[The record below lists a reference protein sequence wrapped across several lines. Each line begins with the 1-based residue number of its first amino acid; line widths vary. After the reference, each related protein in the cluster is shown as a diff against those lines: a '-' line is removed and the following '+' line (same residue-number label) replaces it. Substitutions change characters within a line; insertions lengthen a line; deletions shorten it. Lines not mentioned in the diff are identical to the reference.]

1 MKNRAWVLTL
11 AMSLAACGVGSGTQ
25 SHGHVVALVQ
35 VENAPGSDP
44 HSGLQKA
51 DVVYEYL
58 AEGGITRFTVVYYDP
73 TRVGRIGPVRS
84 IRPVALTLRDA
95 YQGMLF
101 FSGGSQE
108 LMDRVHSQRVPAVSE
123 QDQGDRHF
131 QRDGSRP
138 APHNL
143 FTTGD
148 DISAATAGI
157 QGTSLYSPLAPG
169 SLPADGGPA
178 TSLTFQQT
186 ATHQVAYT
194 YSEADHAYSYTSERG
209 ALTDA
214 TNMGR
219 GVEVTNVVLLEAPH
233 RDYGYTDVL
242 GAPVVDFDL
251 TSGGQAVVVSGGR
264 LYPAHWQPPS
274 PGSPPALKT
283 TDGRGFPLPAG
294 LTWFHIV
301 DPGMPYAAR

>member
-1 MKNRAWVLTL
+1 M
-11 AMSLAACGVGSGTQ
+11 ACGTPRQGPVSGP
-25 SHGHVVALVQ
+25 HGHVVALVQ
-35 VENAPGSDP
+35 VENSAGSDP

-73 TRVGRIGPVRS
+73 TRVGRVGPVRS

-95 YQGMLF
+95 YGGVLF

-108 LMDRVHSQRVPAVSE
+108 LMDKVRSQHVPAVSE
-123 QDQGDRHF
+123 QNQGAGHF
-131 QRDGSRP
+131 QRDGTRP

-143 FTTGD
+143 FTTGG
-148 DISAATAGI
+148 DISAAMQGVPGTA
-157 QGTSLYSPLAPG
+157 LYSPPAIG
-169 SLPADGGPA
+169 SPPASGGPA

-186 ATHQVAYT
+186 AAHSVSYT
-194 YSEADHAYSYTSERG
+194 YSEADHAYDYSSERG
-209 ALTDA
+209 PLVDL

-219 GVEVTNVVLLEAPH
+219 AIEVTNVVLLEAPH

-251 TSGGQAVVVSGGR
+251 SGGGQAVVLSGGR
-264 LYPAHWQPPS
+264 VYLGRWQPAS
-274 PGSPPALKT
+274 PGSPPALRMANGG
-283 TDGRGFPLPAG
+283 DLSLPAG
-294 LTWFHIV
+294 LTWIHIV
-301 DPGMPYAAR
+301 DPGMAYQAR